1 MLQLTGMGI
10 ESIGDLA
17 FTFES
22 ADEVMAESPD
32 LLEAWLL
39 VARDRRTSLGT
50 VRAIVVAERQLLVA
64 AASLPLAIPQ
74 PGGHGRPARGRP
86 RPTKLEDTLTADTR
100 AMTKAA
106 EAAIALSLT

>member
-1 MLQLTGMGI
+1 MELEHVLRSGGVWSPEVMLQLTGMGI

-39 VARDRRTSLGT
+39 VARDRRTSLGAVT
-50 VRAIVVAERQLLVA
+50 AIFVAEGQLLVA
-64 AASLPLAIPQ
+64 AASLPLGIPQ
-74 PGGHGRPARGRP
+74 RGGHGRPARGRP
-86 RPTKLEDTLTADTR
+86 RPTKL
-100 AMTKAA
+100 
-106 EAAIALSLT
+106 